1 MPTRRCPKQ
10 DLPGGKPLGYEKRHA
25 ASAGL
30 FVSAAGGMQG
40 SVVAVGGHQVQA
52 VEIVGG
58 AADVN
63 VTQDGSRGGQGRSD
77 EVMFLGE
84 VEACGGE
91 EGEEVGAL
99 KGIGG
104 VLPHDCV

>member
-1 MPTRRCPKQ
+1 MPTHGYPKQ
-10 DLPGGKPLGYEKRHA
+10 DLPGGKALGYEQRHA

-40 SVVAVGGHQVQA
+40 SVVAVGGHEVQA
-52 VEIVGG
+52 VKIVGG
-58 AADVN
+58 AANVN
-63 VTQDGSRGGQGRSD
+63 VAQDGSRGRQGRSD
-77 EVMFLGE
+77 EVMLLGE

-91 EGEEVGAL
+91 ESEEVGAL
-99 KGIGG
+99 KGICG